1 MLNKCTRTFSKY
13 LSVVFLLSLTL
24 SSRQYHQRW
33 DIAVSAFQSTSST
46 LTSTRQMAIVTTGAK
61 RREDCLSSS
70 AFFVRS
76 PISSL
81 SPSNNNHNNRQN
93 TKQRKNNTYL
103 EATPLSTAIA
113 AAATTRGIDSYFLTR
128 ILFLRGLAFV
138 YFFAFLIALHQNK
151 GLIGDNSI
159 TPGKFNILFI
169 YILQYVTVVMI

>member
-1 MLNKCTRTFSKY
+1 M
-13 LSVVFLLSLTL
+13 FLLSLTL

-33 DIAVSAFQSTSST
+33 DIVVSAFQSTSSST
-46 LTSTRQMAIVTTGAK
+46 FTSTRQMAIVTTGAK
-61 RREDCLSSS
+61 RREDSFSSS
-70 AFFVRS
+70 AFFVRC

-159 TPGKFNILFI
+159 TPGKFNIFI
-169 YILQYVTVVMI
+169 YISILLCECGHDIK